1 MRAMP
6 KAKLKP
12 PEKLS
17 KGAGISFLRVKLE
30 PIKARVIPVRRGLMI
45 KLSPWTL
52 PG

>member
-1 MRAMP
+1 MP
-6 KAKLKP
+6 NAKVKP

-17 KGAGISFLRVKLE
+17 KGAGISFLRRKLE
-30 PIKARVIPVRRGLMI
+30 PINAIANPVNRGLMT

>member
-1 MRAMP
+1 MP
-6 KAKLKP
+6 SAKAKP

-17 KGAGISFLRVKLE
+17 KGAGISFLRLKLE
-30 PIKARVIPVRRGLMI
+30 PIKAIANPVNRGLMI